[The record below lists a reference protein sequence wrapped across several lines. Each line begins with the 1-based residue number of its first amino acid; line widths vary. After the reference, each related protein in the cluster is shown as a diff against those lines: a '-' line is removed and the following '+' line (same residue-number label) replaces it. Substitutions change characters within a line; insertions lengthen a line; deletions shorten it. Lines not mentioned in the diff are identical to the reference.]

1 MFVEKLSGRPMP
13 CSLLAEP
20 CEQDVPL
27 RHRDPGQLLPIH
39 SARLATVRLEDV
51 CGRQDVIL
59 SVTEALTTVELDA
72 HPRLGTRVR
81 TSTMTD
87 ETPAWNEWDA
97 SPGTSGTPP
106 LDGCNRTHL
115 RRR

>member
-1 MFVEKLSGRPMP
+1 MP

-59 SVTEALTTVELDA
+59 SATEAPPTTAELDA
-72 HPRLGTRVR
+72 PP
-81 TSTMTD
+81 
-87 ETPAWNEWDA
+87 PAWD
-97 SPGTSGTPP
+97 PGPDQYD
-106 LDGCNRTHL
+106 DG
-115 RRR
+115 